1 MEVGLK
7 RKYSREAKNFLDN
20 AFAHLEQAKVL
31 ATNNE
36 IRNKR
41 FKDLEKDFQRIE
53 HERRCKICWSQQSN
67 TLFLPCLHCS
77 TCLACDVQV
86 ESCPICRRRVQ
97 QRVKIYIA

>member
-1 MEVGLK
+1 MELKMESPILVVLILVCFSSILRAIIFCIEVGLK
-7 RKYSREAKNFLDN
+7 RKYSREAKNFLNN

-67 TLFLPCLHCS
+67 TLF
-77 TCLACDVQV
+77 
-86 ESCPICRRRVQ
+86 
-97 QRVKIYIA
+97 